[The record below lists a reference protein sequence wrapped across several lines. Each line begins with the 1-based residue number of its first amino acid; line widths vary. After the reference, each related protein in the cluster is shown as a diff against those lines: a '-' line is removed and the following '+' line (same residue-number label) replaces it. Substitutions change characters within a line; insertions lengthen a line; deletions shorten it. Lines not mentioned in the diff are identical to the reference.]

1 MLNMQMGIKRFALL
15 ALSGLATFGVLP
27 SSAGNPAGASV
38 TLRRGEVTVVT
49 VDSPNGGYLRYAA
62 CEMTNFLSRALG
74 ATVPHLKNRLPEKGV
89 AIILGTNAWSR
100 AAGLAPERLKRDGYQ
115 IRTAPNRVYV
125 AGVDEPGWVSE
136 RINRPWDMCTQHAT
150 VFAAYD
156 FLERFCGFR
165 FYFPGEYGIII
176 PQSEKIELPAIDYT
190 TEPDFRVRRYSY
202 SLTYG
207 DGPMPAEWGNTNY
220 VNLSNRQRLRMR
232 MASEYVPCC
241 HGQYVPNF
249 SKRFKDTHPEYF
261 RLRKNGT
268 RHTEDTRRQPQ
279 SANAHL
285 CQSSKVWDELYEDAA
300 AYFTGKDAKT
310 RGLDRWAQQ
319 AMNGRYYDVMPND
332 GMPPCECKTCKEWY
346 AKAKDPRY
354 PYTPLV
360 WTKTVELANRLKK
373 NGIPGTITQMAY
385 SSYRGIPDIDLPDN
399 IAVQV
404 AEIGPWSERC
414 KRIMD
419 RDDAEVRAWAKKVKG
434 GVWLWNYVGKFQCAG
449 WNLAGVPIV
458 TPHSV
463 GRYYKR
469 MAGDVFGAYMEI
481 FAETYVWQYLNVY
494 VFSRLAWDNQTDPEA
509 VIAEHHRLMFGK
521 GAAAMAK
528 FFDEIERA
536 WVYEI
541 SGRTYDSPLG
551 PASVAARDYEVW
563 TRIYTPERLASFVR
577 LFDEAAASVPPGSM
591 EARRIAFM
599 RREFLDVMQREA
611 AKCLKTID
619 IAEEEAYRA
628 KNPDRTIFPGGDCSS
643 LDGWKVECG
652 DVTIDRTVFR
662 SAPGAIKLVA
672 TDASSDKDGPFLRA
686 AVTIPLPKLKPDRY
700 YRLSWYEK
708 LENVTPCGAFGGFS
722 MCMCDTVDRSWPW
735 PNYHV
740 GTTGWFRQYYDLK
753 TRPGSNA
760 EGQSYLRPRIVTGTG
775 TVWIDDIRLEEHK

>member
-1 MLNMQMGIKRFALL
+1 MATRRVGIARSAYVALAMCGVIASCFADK
-15 ALSGLATFGVLP
+15 P
-27 SSAGNPAGASV
+27 GNVGV

-49 VDSPNGGYLRYAA
+49 VDSPGNGYLRYAA

-74 ATVPHLKNRLPEKGV
+74 APVPYLKNRLPDKGV

-100 AAGLAPERLKRDGYQ
+100 AAGLAPERLRRDGYQ
-115 IRTAPNRVYV
+115 IRTASNRVYL

-136 RINRPWDMCTQHAT
+136 RVNLPWDMCTQHAT

-176 PQSEKIELPAIDYT
+176 PQSEKIVLPAIDYT
-190 TEPDFRVRRYSY
+190 AEPDFRVRRYSY

-241 HGQYVPNF
+241 HGQYTANF

-268 RHTEDTRRQPQ
+268 RHTEDTRRPPT

-285 CQSSKVWDELYEDAA
+285 CQSSKIWNELYLDAE

-310 RGLDRWAQQ
+310 RGLDGWSHQ

-332 GMPPCECKTCKEWY
+332 GMPLCECQTCKEWY

-354 PYTPLV
+354 LYTPLV
-360 WTKTVELANRLKK
+360 WTKTVELCNRLKK

-385 SSYRGIPDIDLPDN
+385 ANYRGLPDFDLPDN
-399 IAVQV
+399 LAVQV
-404 AEIGPWSERC
+404 AVKGPWAENDKKLMERN
-414 KRIMD
+414 D
-419 RDDAEVRAWAKKVKG
+419 SEVRAWAKKVKG
-434 GVWLWNYVGKFQCAG
+434 GVWLWNYVGKFPCIG
-449 WNLAGVPIV
+449 LNVPGVPIV

-469 MAGDVFGAYMEI
+469 MAGGVFGAYMEI

-494 VFSRLAWDNQTDPEA
+494 VFSRLAWDHQTDPEA

-521 GAAAMAK
+521 GAPAMAK
-528 FFDEIERA
+528 FFDEIEHA

-541 SGRTYDSPLG
+541 SGRIYETPLG
-551 PASVAARDYEVW
+551 PFSVVARAYEIW
-563 TRIYTPERLASFVR
+563 TRIYTPERLDSFAR
-577 LFDEAAASVPPGSM
+577 LFDEAAASVEPGSM

-599 RREFLDVMQREA
+599 RREFLDVMQNA
-611 AKCLKTID
+611 ASKCLKAID
-619 IAEEEAYRA
+619 IATEERYRA
-628 KNPDRTIFPGGDCSS
+628 EHPDRTIFPGGDCSS

-652 DVTIDRTVFR
+652 EVTIDRKVFH
-662 SAPGAIKLVA
+662 SAPGAIKLVS

-686 AVTIPLPKLKPDRY
+686 AVTIPLPKLKPDCR

-708 LENVTPCGAFGGFS
+708 LENVMPCGTYGGFS
-722 MCMCDTVDRSWPW
+722 MCLCDTVDRSWPW

-740 GTTGWFRQYYDLK
+740 GTTGWFRQCHDLT

-775 TVWIDDIRLEEHK
+775 TVWIDDIRLEEQK

>member
-1 MLNMQMGIKRFALL
+1 MKNLLIAFAASFVILSAL
-15 ALSGLATFGVLP
+15 ADKPVGTA
-27 SSAGNPAGASV
+27 V

-49 VDSPNGGYLRYAA
+49 MDGQYDGFLRYAA

-74 ATVPHLKNRLPEKGV
+74 APVPYLRKRLPEKGV

-115 IRTAPNRVYV
+115 IKTAPNRIYL
-125 AGVDEPGWVSE
+125 AGMDEPGGVSE
-136 RINRPWDMCTQHAT
+136 RVNRPWDLCTQHAT

-207 DGPMPAEWGNTNY
+207 DGPMPSEWGNTNY

-241 HGQYVPNF
+241 HGQYTANF
-249 SKRFKDTHPEYF
+249 SKRFKDSHPEYF
-261 RLRKNGT
+261 LLKKDGT
-268 RHTEDTRRQPQ
+268 RHTYDTRRQPQ

-285 CQSSKVWDELYEDAA
+285 CQSSKVWDELYLDAET
-300 AYFTGKDAKT
+300 YFTGKGAKT
-310 RGLDRWAQQ
+310 RGLDNWAWQ

-332 GMPPCECKTCKEWY
+332 GMPLCECQTCKAWF
-346 AKAKDPRY
+346 AKAKDSRY
-354 PYTPLV
+354 PYTPLI
-360 WTKTVELANRLKK
+360 WTKTAELANRLKR

-385 SSYRGIPDIDLPDN
+385 ASYRGLPDIDLPDN

-404 AEIGPWSERC
+404 AESGPWAERD
-414 KRIMD
+414 KKAMD

-434 GVWLWNYVGKFQCAG
+434 GVWLWNYVGKFPSAG
-449 WNLAGVPIV
+449 WNIAGVPIV

-481 FAETYVWQYLNVY
+481 FANTYVWQYLNVY
-494 VFSRLAWDNQTDPEA
+494 VFSRLAWDNQTDPEE

-521 GAAAMAK
+521 GASAMAK

-541 SGRTYDSPLG
+541 SGRIYETPLG

-563 TRIYTPERLASFVR
+563 TRIYTPARLDSFAR
-577 LFDEAAASVPPGSM
+577 LFDEAAAAVAPDSM

-599 RREFLDVMQREA
+599 RREFLDVMRREA
-611 AKCLKTID
+611 SKCLKEID
-619 IAEEEAYRA
+619 IATEERYRA
-628 KNPDRTIFPGGDCSS
+628 EHKDRSILSNGSFDT
-643 LDGWKVECG
+643 LDGWANTAGECSLDKFVYQSKG
-652 DVTIDRTVFR
+652 ASLKIVSNDDSP
-662 SAPGAIKLVA
+662 SA
-672 TDASSDKDGPFLRA
+672 TGPFLRA
-686 AVTIPLPKLKPDRY
+686 GATLPLPKLKENRY

-708 LENVTPCGAFGGFS
+708 LDNVVPLQGHAGFS
-722 MCMCDTVDRSWPW
+722 MCICDTVDRSFPW
-735 PNYHV
+735 PTFHV
-740 GTTGWFRQYYDLK
+740 GTMDWFRQVYTFK
-753 TRPGSNA
+753 TRPGTNDK
-760 EGQSYLRPRIVTGTG
+760 GHSYIRPRLVHCTG
-775 TVWIDDIRLEEHK
+775 TVWVDDIRLEECID